1 MNNIPQHILI
11 RGVNWLG
18 DAIMTIPC
26 IHLIRKAFPQ
36 IKIDLL
42 TSQKLS
48 GLWKNQPELD
58 TILTFSNKSEI
69 LFTSYLLRQRKIDAA
84 LILPNS
90 PRSALEV
97 FLAKIPIRFAYRA
110 KWRSMF
116 LTHKIAFRP
125 QSAIMRKRSPKEIR
139 YLQNVSKQLNPYPPH
154 SHQIYNY
161 LYLAQNFIK
170 EFTATDEQTLA
181 DIDPTPRLNIK
192 KSEQQ
197 SVCQH
202 FGIHPPLISSSRTLL
217 FGVNVGAEYGSAK
230 RWPVRNFALTISKLS
245 EKYSV
250 RWILLGGTGDI
261 EIANTLKNQA
271 QSLCPQIKI
280 YTVTG
285 KTSLREL
292 AVLTSLC
299 KIVLTNDTG
308 PMHVAAASGA
318 TVAVPFLSTSPELT
332 CPGAPL
338 DYNDGNGKSNKH
350 IFLRATC
357 PCTPCFNR
365 ECRTDFRCAKEI
377 TPEMMISAISKFIEH
392 IDNPLSI

>member
-1 MNNIPQHILI
+1 MNNIQHILI

-18 DAIMTIPC
+18 DAIMTLPC
-26 IHLIRKAFPQ
+26 IHLIRKAFPDA
-36 IKIDLL
+36 KIDLL

-48 GLWKNQPELD
+48 ELWKNQPELD
-58 TILTFSNKSEI
+58 TVLTFPNKSDI

-90 PRSALEV
+90 PRSVLET
-97 FLAKIPIRFAYRA
+97 FFARIPIRFAYKA
-110 KWRSMF
+110 KWRSIF

-125 QSAIMRKRSPKEIR
+125 ESEIMRKRFSKEIR
-139 YLQNVSKQLNPYPPH
+139 YLQSTNNQLHSYTPH

-161 LYLAQNFIK
+161 LYLAQNFVK
-170 EFTATDEQTLA
+170 EFSAHSAQPLT
-181 DIDPTPRLNIK
+181 DIDPTPRLNINK
-192 KSEQQ
+192 LEQQ
-197 SVCQH
+197 SVCQR
-202 FGIHPPLISSSRTLL
+202 FGIQSPFVSSSSTLL
-217 FGVNVGAEYGSAK
+217 FGVNVGAEYGAAK
-230 RWPVRNFALTISKLS
+230 RWSVRNFALTISKLS

-250 RWILLGGTGDI
+250 RWILLGGSGDI

-280 YTVTG
+280 YPVTG

-338 DYNDGNGKSNKH
+338 DYNVSNGTSNKH

-357 PCTPCFNR
+357 PCTPCFRR
-365 ECRTDFRCAKEI
+365 ECPTDFRCAKEI
-377 TPEMMISAISKFIEH
+377 TPEMMISAISKFIDH